1 MSTSCATLDAQFVK
15 ILQVL
20 IDHNW
25 VQIDTVEAVAAVN
38 KTLQSLIKRQKL
50 QRLAVRLNGYPISL
64 RIRYWLRAGDVK
76 TMMQELLID
85 TKRSRE
91 LFLKVA
97 GIESLEDQAT
107 LEMTGVEGE
116 IGRDIERTFP
126 TDPFFSEKDDGRRLL
141 GNVLKA
147 ISAYADD
154 IRYCQGMN
162 YVVAVLLLVMREAQ
176 EVTDLDLGGLSVQEA
191 AFWVTVAMIRRNGM
205 ADLWKD
211 KMPGFV
217 IYILEQRC
225 KIVADI
231 YRVQAVAV
239 HLPFPAAY
247 PTSLLRFIDALSAY
261 RNAFRY
267 LSHSG
272 TIAEHQT
279 STFYLKMVLTRLSY
293 LLLWFVTVFARVLK
307 TDVLVRF
314 WDLFLMDGWKAVYRV
329 ALAIIEELRP
339 KLLIMDLEQC
349 SEFFRKNPS
358 LGLEKAFSPE
368 QLLQCALK
376 YKVTRSSLKKLE
388 EERHFEYLR
397 LRLQQTPLSE
407 EHRMLFPTLEH
418 EGDVDAQRQSFKLI
432 RSKLQHFDTDV
443 ANDTVFLQNKIEV
456 AEKAQAQAM
465 SVQYAIAYELSET
478 AIELNERIEIKTRLR
493 SKFCKLLATAIT
505 EATTSS
511 TSSTG
516 SRFTTWMN
524 PFRFINKQMVSCLE
538 HLPLLSRYEDKGG
551 VLREDDK
558 DTDDEEDEEVRQN
571 LKHLDI
577 LVPRLAAELR
587 LIQRSLAYN
596 QRFLRP
602 VLQRTRRLQRDA
614 QLACIEVEEAQ
625 LFKDRLADQL
635 LQIMLSSEKL
645 KNKRMQQLFAE
656 VDEQHE

>member
-1 MSTSCATLDAQFVK
+1 MSTLNATLDAQFVEV
-15 ILQVL
+15 LQVL
-20 IDHNW
+20 IGYNW

-38 KTLQSLIKRQKL
+38 KTLQSLVKRHKL
-50 QRLAVRLNGYPISL
+50 QRMAVRLHGYPSSL

-76 TMMQELLID
+76 TAMQELFID

-91 LFLKVA
+91 LYLKVA
-97 GIESLEDQAT
+97 GTESLEDQAT
-107 LEMTGVEGE
+107 LKMTGIEGE

-126 TDPFFSEKDDGRRLL
+126 TNPFFSEKDDGRRLL

-147 ISAYADD
+147 IAVYADD
-154 IRYCQGMN
+154 IGYCQGTN
-162 YVVAVLLLVMREAQ
+162 YVVAVLLLVMKNAQ

-191 AFWVTVAMIRRNGM
+191 TFWVTISMIRRNGM

-211 KMPGFV
+211 KMPGLSRC
-217 IYILEQRC
+217 IYLFQ
-225 KIVADI
+225 
-231 YRVQAVAV
+231 Q
-239 HLPFPAAY
+239 
-247 PTSLLRFIDALSAY
+247 LLRLHFYDLSAH
-261 RNAFRY
+261 FRHIGM
-267 LSHSG
+267 HSSILV
-272 TIAEHQT
+272 TQ
-279 STFYLKMVLTRLSY
+279 
-293 LLLWFVTVFARVLK
+293 WFVTVFARVLS
-307 TDVLVRF
+307 TAMLVRF

-339 KLLIMDLEQC
+339 KLLTMNLEQC
-349 SEFFRKNPS
+349 SDFFRKNPN

-368 QLLQCALK
+368 RLLQCAFK
-376 YKVTRSSLKKLE
+376 FKVTRLSLKKLE
-388 EERHFEYLR
+388 KERHLEYLR

-418 EGDVDAQRQSFKLI
+418 EGNVEAERKSFKLI

-443 ANDTVFLQNKIEV
+443 ANDTAFLRQKIEI

-465 SVQYAIAYELSET
+465 SVRYAIAYELSEA
-478 AIELNERIEIKTRLR
+478 AIELNERIEIKTRLQ

-516 SRFTTWMN
+516 SSFTTWMN
-524 PFRFINKQMVSCLE
+524 PLKLINKQMGSCLE
-538 HLPLLSRYEDKGG
+538 HLPLLSRYADKGSE
-551 VLREDDK
+551 LREDK
-558 DTDDEEDEEVRQN
+558 DPDDEENEEIRQN

-587 LIQRSLAYN
+587 LIRRSLVYN

-602 VLQRTRRLQRDA
+602 VLQRTQRLQRDA
-614 QLACIEVEEAQ
+614 QLARIEVEEAQ

-635 LQIMLSSEKL
+635 LQIMLTNEKL

-656 VDEQHE
+656 VDE

>member
-1 MSTSCATLDAQFVK
+1 MSTLCATLDAQFVK

-20 IDHNW
+20 IDHKW

-38 KTLQSLIKRQKL
+38 KTLQSLIKRLKL
-50 QRLAVRLNGYPISL
+50 QRLAVLLNGYPISL

-85 TKRSRE
+85 KTRSRE

-116 IGRDIERTFP
+116 IGRDVERTFP
-126 TDPFFSEKDDGRRLL
+126 TNPFFSEKDDGRRLL

-147 ISAYADD
+147 IAVYADD
-154 IRYCQGMN
+154 IGYCQGMN
-162 YVVAVLLLVMREAQ
+162 YVVAVLLLVMKEAQ

-211 KMPGFV
+211 KMPGLSRC
-217 IYILEQRC
+217 IYLFQQLIRLHFYDLSTHFRHIGMHSSILVTQ
-225 KIVADI
+225 
-231 YRVQAVAV
+231 
-239 HLPFPAAY
+239 
-247 PTSLLRFIDALSAY
+247 
-261 RNAFRY
+261 
-267 LSHSG
+267 
-272 TIAEHQT
+272 
-279 STFYLKMVLTRLSY
+279 
-293 LLLWFVTVFARVLK
+293 WFVTIFARVLT
-307 TDVLVRF
+307 TDVLIRF

-329 ALAIIEELRP
+329 ALAIIKELRP
-339 KLLIMDLEQC
+339 KLLRMDLEQC
-349 SEFFRKNPS
+349 SEYFRKNPS

-376 YKVTRSSLKKLE
+376 FKVTRLSLKKLE

-516 SRFTTWMN
+516 SRFTTLMN

-614 QLACIEVEEAQ
+614 QLARIEVEEAQ

-635 LQIMLSSEKL
+635 LQIMLNSEKL
-645 KNKRMQQLFAE
+645 KNKQMQQLFAE
-656 VDEQHE
+656 VDEQHDEYL

>member
-162 YVVAVLLLVMREAQ
+162 YVVAILLLVVREAQ

-211 KMPGFV
+211 KMPGLSRC
-217 IYILEQRC
+217 IYLFQQLIRLHFY
-225 KIVADI
+225 D
-231 YRVQAVAV
+231 
-239 HLPFPAAY
+239 
-247 PTSLLRFIDALSAY
+247 LSTH
-261 RNAFRY
+261 FRHIGM
-267 LSHSG
+267 HSG
-272 TIAEHQT
+272 ILVTQ
-279 STFYLKMVLTRLSY
+279 
-293 LLLWFVTVFARVLK
+293 WFVTVFARVLK
-307 TDVLVRF
+307 TDVLIRF

-339 KLLIMDLEQC
+339 KLLRMDLEQC